1 MPWAPAITDLEQL
14 KHHPAI
20 AKVLVWNPAAVEG
33 AKFDRDEMSIYVE
46 RSSIRDVCDLLR
58 QDADCP
64 FNYLADITCVDWFPS
79 EPRFEVIYHL
89 LSLSRKERVRLKVR
103 LDGSSPALDSVTPVW
118 PAANYFE
125 REVFDLFGV
134 RFAGH
139 PYLRRLLMPE
149 DWEGHPLRKDYPV
162 EGYR

>member
-1 MPWAPAITDLEQL
+1 MPFQPAITDLEQL
-14 KHHPAI
+14 KNHPAV
-20 AKVLVWNPAAVEG
+20 AKLLAWSPASVQH

-46 RSSIRDVCDLLR
+46 RSLIRDACMLLR
-58 QDADCP
+58 DDPDCL
-64 FNYLADITCVDWFPS
+64 FNYLADVTCVDWFPS
-79 EPRFEVIYHL
+79 EPRFEVVYHL
-89 LSLSRKERVRLKVR
+89 LSISKKERVRLKVR
-103 LDGSSPALDSVTPVW
+103 LDGSSPALDSVTQTW
-118 PAANYFE
+118 PSANYFE

>member
-1 MPWAPAITDLEQL
+1 MPLQPAIADLEQL
-14 KHHPAI
+14 KNHPAV
-20 AKVLVWNPAAVEG
+20 AKLVAWNPAAVEG

-46 RSSIRDVCDLLR
+46 RSSIRDACVLLR
-58 QDADCP
+58 DDTDCP

-79 EPRFEVIYHL
+79 EPRFEVVYHL
-89 LSLSRKERVRLKVR
+89 LSISKKERVRLKVR
-103 LDGSSPALDSVTPVW
+103 LNGSSPALDSVTLVW

>member
-1 MPWAPAITDLEQL
+1 MPLQPAITDLEQL
-14 KHHPAI
+14 KNHPAV
-20 AKVLVWNPAAVEG
+20 AKLVAWNPAAVEG
-33 AKFDRDEMSIYVE
+33 AKFDRDEMSIFVE
-46 RSSIRDVCDLLR
+46 RSCIRDACVLLR
-58 QDADCP
+58 DDADCP
-64 FNYLADITCVDWFPS
+64 FNFLADITGVDWFPS
-79 EPRFEVIYHL
+79 EPRFEVVYHL
-89 LSLSRKERVRLKVR
+89 LSITKKERVRLKVR
-103 LDGSSPALDSVTPVW
+103 LEGSSPALDSVTQVW